1 MSTRQARAHF
11 SSRTLALSLAI
22 ASSCGLSL
30 CSVTN
35 DASASTLIPTCSFS
49 QLEIAVVSG
58 SGAYAAAGNEG
69 IPFLIVNRSHSACRL
84 VGYPKV
90 RVSPT
95 SYQGSAVKVAD
106 GGGMIFV
113 RVKPKRVVI
122 KPGATASFGID
133 YGDAYNQQ
141 DPNAG
146 PCMTQHFY
154 FSLPLRTHPF
164 TQFFDTSVNINF
176 CYAGFH
182 FSVTSIQRGP
192 VPRTG

>member
-1 MSTRQARAHF
+1 MSTRQAHAHF
-11 SSRTLALSLAI
+11 SPRTLALLLATV
-22 ASSCGLSL
+22 SSIGLPL
-30 CSVTN
+30 YSVTT
-35 DASASTLIPTCSFS
+35 DASASTGIPTCSFS
-49 QLEIAVVSG
+49 QLEVAVVSS

-69 IPFLIVNRSHSACRL
+69 IPFLMVNRSHSACRL
-84 VGYPKV
+84 KGYPKV
-90 RVSPT
+90 RVSPA
-95 SYQGSAVKVAD
+95 SYQGVAVKVVN

-113 RVKPKRVVI
+113 AVKPRSVII

-133 YGDAYNQQ
+133 YGDAYDQQ
-141 DPNAG
+141 APNAG